1 MSAMEETLKFMPQI
15 QRIRLFSCL
24 SSDELNTLLCIST
37 LIEYNKGEK
46 IVFQD
51 EIGDALFAVV
61 RGAVDV
67 SIKDISD
74 NDVVISSIK
83 SGEVFGEAAIFM
95 TARRTASIT
104 AATDTTV
111 IRIKRKDLLSFFRSN
126 PQAGNKILT
135 LIILSLLKKLKN
147 TNEDLVL
154 EKQSDIDFDY
164 VDNMVQEFIS
174 ETGHDD
180 CQ

>member
-1 MSAMEETLKFMPQI
+1 MGAMEEIYKFMSQI
-15 QRIRLFSCL
+15 QKIRFFSCL
-24 SSDELNTLLCIST
+24 SSEELNALLCIST

-46 IVFQD
+46 ILFQD
-51 EIGDALFAVV
+51 EVGDALFAVV
-61 RGAVDV
+61 RGSVDV
-67 SIKDISD
+67 SINDISD
-74 NDVVISSIK
+74 NEVVISSIK

-104 AATDTTV
+104 AASDTTV
-111 IRIKRKDLLSFFRSN
+111 IRIKRKDLLSYFRSN

-135 LIILSLLKKLKN
+135 LIILSLLRKLKN

-154 EKQSDIDFDY
+154 EKQSEIDFDY

-174 ETGHDD
+174 ETDNDD
-180 CQ
+180 SR

>member
-1 MSAMEETLKFMPQI
+1 MGLTGAMQDFIPQI
-15 QRIRLFSCL
+15 QKIRLFSCL
-24 SSDELNTLLCIST
+24 SEEELNSLLSIST
-37 LIEYNKGEK
+37 LIEYKQSEK
-46 IVFQD
+46 ILFQD
-51 EIGDALFAVV
+51 EVGDALFAVV
-61 RGAVDV
+61 RGSVDV
-67 SIKDISD
+67 SVKDISD
-74 NDVVISSIK
+74 NEVVISSIK

-111 IRIKRKDLLSFFRSN
+111 IRIKRRDILSFFRSN

-174 ETGHDD
+174 ETDYTD
-180 CQ
+180 SP